1 MFLYFENEVQLQ
13 YSSNGWKLFPCSVM
27 EKISKKYEEVYN
39 KYFAGSKNGFSE
51 NEGKLAAERDV
62 ILCPHIYSSLNL
74 LPIQKHLQSS
84 HLFQCHICAQEQ
96 CRRAGTTENIQS
108 EFLLCLGCGYQFC
121 TDRSFH
127 HALRHFQKAESHC
140 LTLSLTTLEILCFRC
155 GKFVDTGQSSQLIEV
170 RSLVEKCKKA
180 ECSSENSSPHL
191 EKHFAVEERNY
202 NITFS
207 KRKMAKNSGISLPV
221 SGLINFG
228 NTCYFNAVL
237 QVLMRTKS
245 FCLLLAKCMSDEN
258 SQLLD
263 PESVW
268 QYLSFYFK
276 WDDMQPFHPVQ
287 VFMDWK
293 SRTLCKAFLELKN
306 ASTLT
311 RNHVLDPS
319 NILHVLTNKAIQF
332 RGNQQHD
339 SHELLRYFL
348 DELRD
353 EELVCMKDGIKQ
365 CCELTED
372 EEGKEK
378 LKAYM
383 LCCKTT
389 AVDQVFGGQLLQSI
403 RCLTC
408 NHRSYKLDPFLDL
421 SLALQN
427 DDCDDN
433 DFQACNT
440 TKAVP
445 MSKHRMKKLKRQKK
459 KEKRGKIRRQR
470 VSSGTGEQQFL
481 KDSVKNDQM
490 NTVNNVNGD
499 VSSLCEDM
507 NDLTVED
514 KENCN
519 DDDSGSFYLESD
531 DGGDSSQFES
541 DDYDELMEKL
551 QPGPKHPVMTS
562 SLKSVDACL
571 NNFMIEELLTG
582 SSKFACDN
590 CAEIS
595 GDKDETKLSDAKKS
609 SLIFSPPAVLT
620 LHLKR
625 FENNGKTNRKI
636 YGHVV
641 FSTELDMSRF
651 CCRKGRRIF
660 DSRVLY
666 SLYGVICHSGSMYGG
681 HYIAYVKVEDRD
693 DASWKRF
700 LEKVSQVETI
710 IFDPDDVGWQTK
722 QRRRKTPSGSANH
735 KRSVSDGR
743 RLSRAP
749 TWYMLNDNITS
760 KVPESAVLKA
770 EAYMLFYE
778 PCIASGA
785 SCATIAGCFGFW
797 LGNKQENKNTTV
809 FPYLVASAAS
819 AIDTRLPD
827 VVPLVQ
833 APAKPDSVAEKVD
846 IPSRVSEIMRFGFPG
861 FDNLRTFEDFV
872 VSYDRKTR
880 TVHWVL
886 EHLTPDRMTYDPSVD
901 RSKCMFREDES
912 IHSYFRSTNEDYKA
926 RSGYDRG
933 HMAAAGNHRRTQN
946 AIDQTFLLSNMAPQV
961 GKGFNRDKWNEL
973 EKHVRRMARKNK
985 NVYICTG
992 PLYLPKRDLDGKMRV
1007 TYEVI
1012 GKQHVAVPTHFFKV
1026 ILVENPESRYFI
1038 ECYVMPNQSIDD
1050 SIPLNKFYAPLESVE
1065 RSAGFF
1071 IFSNMPRNKLISIN
1085 GK

>member
-1 MFLYFENEVQLQ
+1 MFVYIENKVQLQ
-13 YSSNGWKLFPCSVM
+13 YSSNGWKLFRCSAM

-39 KYFAGSKNGFSE
+39 KYFAASKNGFSE
-51 NEGKLAAERDV
+51 NEGKSSAERDV
-62 ILCPHIYSSLNL
+62 ILCPHIYSSLNV
-74 LPIQKHLQSS
+74 LPIQKHLQSTP
-84 HLFQCHICAQEQ
+84 LFQCQICVREQ
-96 CRRAGTTENIQS
+96 CRRTGTSENIQS

-121 TDRSFH
+121 TDRVFR

-140 LTLSLTTLEILCFRC
+140 LTLSLTTLEIF
-155 GKFVDTGQSSQLIEV
+155 QLVEV
-170 RSLVEKCKKA
+170 RNLVESCKKS
-180 ECSSENSSPHL
+180 ENSSENSSPHF
-191 EKHFAVEERNY
+191 EKYTAVEERNN

-207 KRKMAKNSGISLPV
+207 KRKMAKNSNISLPV

-237 QVLMRTKS
+237 QVLMHTKS
-245 FCLLLAKCMSDEN
+245 FCLLLAKSMSDEN
-258 SQLLD
+258 GQLLD

-276 WDDMQPFHPVQ
+276 WDDMQPFNPVQ

-319 NILHVLTNKAIQF
+319 NILHALTNKAVQF

-353 EELVCMKDGIKQ
+353 EELICIKDGIEQ

-433 DFQACNT
+433 DFQTSNAS
-440 TKAVP
+440 KAVP

-459 KEKRGKIRRQR
+459 KEKRAKIRRQR
-470 VSSGTGEQQFL
+470 VLSGSGGQHS
-481 KDSVKNDQM
+481 KDSVKNDQTNM
-490 NTVNNVNGD
+490 VNNVNGD
-499 VSSLCEDM
+499 VSSLCKDM
-507 NDLTVED
+507 SDLSVED

-519 DDDSGSFYLESD
+519 DSDSGSFYLESD
-531 DGGDSSQFES
+531 DCDSSHFES

-551 QPGPKHPVMTS
+551 QPGPKQPVMTS

-590 CAEIS
+590 CTEIS
-595 GDKDETKLSDAKKS
+595 GEREKTKFSDAKKS

-666 SLYGVICHSGSMYGG
+666 SLYGVICHSGSMLGG

-710 IFDPDDVGWQTK
+710 IFDPEDVGWQTK
-722 QRRRKTPSGSANH
+722 QRRRKTPSGSAGH
-735 KRSVSDGR
+735 KRSVNDGK

-760 KVPESAVLKA
+760 KVPESTVLKA

-785 SCATIAGCFGFW
+785 SCAAIAGCFGFW
-797 LGNKQENKNTTV
+797 LGNKQENKIQANS
-809 FPYLVASAAS
+809 FPFRVANAAT

-827 VVPLVQ
+827 VVPLIQ
-833 APAKPDSVAEKVD
+833 APAKPDSVADKVD

-912 IHSYFRSTNEDYKA
+912 IHAYFRSTNEDYKA

-992 PLYLPKRDLDGKMRV
+992 PLYLPKRDIDGKMRV

-1026 ILVENPESRYFI
+1026 ILVENPEGRFFI
-1038 ECYVMPNQSIDD
+1038 ESYVMPNQCIDD

>member
-62 ILCPHIYSSLNL
+62 ILCPHIYSSE
-74 LPIQKHLQSS
+74 K
-84 HLFQCHICAQEQ
+84 ICAQEQ

-268 QYLSFYFK
+268 QYLNA
-276 WDDMQPFHPVQ
+276 
-287 VFMDWK
+287 
-293 SRTLCKAFLELKN
+293 AFSSCPSVYGLEKP
-306 ASTLT
+306 
-311 RNHVLDPS
+311 H
-319 NILHVLTNKAIQF
+319 IIAIQF

-778 PCIASGA
+778 
-785 SCATIAGCFGFW
+785 
-797 LGNKQENKNTTV
+797 
-809 FPYLVASAAS
+809 
-819 AIDTRLPD
+819 R
-827 VVPLVQ
+827 
-833 APAKPDSVAEKVD
+833 
-846 IPSRVSEIMRFGFPG
+846 
-861 FDNLRTFEDFV
+861 
-872 VSYDRKTR
+872 
-880 TVHWVL
+880 
-886 EHLTPDRMTYDPSVD
+886 
-901 RSKCMFREDES
+901 
-912 IHSYFRSTNEDYKA
+912 
-926 RSGYDRG
+926 
-933 HMAAAGNHRRTQN
+933 
-946 AIDQTFLLSNMAPQV
+946 
-961 GKGFNRDKWNEL
+961 
-973 EKHVRRMARKNK
+973 
-985 NVYICTG
+985 
-992 PLYLPKRDLDGKMRV
+992 
-1007 TYEVI
+1007 
-1012 GKQHVAVPTHFFKV
+1012 
-1026 ILVENPESRYFI
+1026 IL
-1038 ECYVMPNQSIDD
+1038 
-1050 SIPLNKFYAPLESVE
+1050 
-1065 RSAGFF
+1065 
-1071 IFSNMPRNKLISIN
+1071 
-1085 GK
+1085 

>member
-1 MFLYFENEVQLQ
+1 MEGNDEIQFLFR
-13 YSSNGWKLFPCSVM
+13 CSVM

-39 KYFAGSKNGFSE
+39 KYFVVSKNGFSE
-51 NEGKLAAERDV
+51 NEGKSSTDRDV

-74 LPIQKHLQSS
+74 LPIRKHLQSTT
-84 HLFQCHICAQEQ
+84 LFQCQICVREQ
-96 CRRAGTTENIQS
+96 CRRSGATENIQS
-108 EFLLCLGCGYQFC
+108 ELLLCLSCGYQFC
-121 TDRSFH
+121 TDRDFR

-155 GKFVDTGQSSQLIEV
+155 GKFVDPVQSSQLVEV
-170 RSLVEKCKKA
+170 CNLVENCKKS
-180 ECSSENSSPHL
+180 ENSSENSSPHF
-191 EKHFAVEERNY
+191 EKYTAIEERNN

-207 KRKMAKNSGISLPV
+207 KRKMAKNSNISLPV

-237 QVLMRTKS
+237 QVLMHTKS
-245 FCLLLAKCMSDEN
+245 FCLLLAKSMSDE
-258 SQLLD
+258 SGQLLD

-268 QYLSFYFK
+268 QYLSSYFK
-276 WDDMQPFHPVQ
+276 WDDMQPFNPVE

-319 NILHVLTNKAIQF
+319 NILHALTNKAVQF

-348 DELRD
+348 DEFRD
-353 EELVCMKDGIKQ
+353 EELVCIKDGIEQ

-372 EEGKEK
+372 EERKEK
-378 LKAYM
+378 LKVYM

-427 DDCDDN
+427 EDSVEDDN
-433 DFQACNT
+433 DFQTSNAS
-440 TKAVP
+440 KAVP
-445 MSKHRMKKLKRQKK
+445 LSKHRMKKLKRQKK
-459 KEKRGKIRRQR
+459 KEKRAKIRRQR
-470 VSSGTGEQQFL
+470 MLSGSGEQSFS
-481 KDSVKNDQM
+481 KDSVKNDQT
-490 NTVNNVNGD
+490 NAVNNLNGD
-499 VSSLCEDM
+499 VSSLCKDM
-507 NDLTVED
+507 SDLSVED
-514 KENCN
+514 KENCS
-519 DDDSGSFYLESD
+519 DSDSGSFYLESD
-531 DGGDSSQFES
+531 DCDSSHFES

-551 QPGPKHPVMTS
+551 QPGPKQPLMTS
-562 SLKSVDACL
+562 SLNSVDACL

-590 CAEIS
+590 CTEIS
-595 GDKDETKLSDAKKS
+595 GDREKTKFSDAKKS

-666 SLYGVICHSGSMYGG
+666 SLYGVICHSGSMLAG

-693 DASWKRF
+693 DANWKRF

-710 IFDPDDVGWQTK
+710 IFDPEDVGWQTK
-722 QRRRKTPSGSANH
+722 QKRRKTPSGSAGH
-735 KRSVSDGR
+735 KRSVSDGK

-760 KVPESAVLKA
+760 KVPESTVLKA

-778 PCIASGA
+778 QKVVESTVMNFFSLNRACIASGA
-785 SCATIAGCFGFW
+785 SCAAIAGCFGFW
-797 LGNKQENKNTTV
+797 LGNKQENKIQTSS
-809 FPYLVASAAS
+809 FPFRVANAAT
-819 AIDTRLPD
+819 AIDIRLPD
-827 VVPLVQ
+827 VVPLIQ
-833 APAKPDSVAEKVD
+833 APAKPDSVADKVD

-886 EHLTPDRMTYDPSVD
+886 EHLTPDRMTYDPS
-901 RSKCMFREDES
+901 
-912 IHSYFRSTNEDYKA
+912 

-992 PLYLPKRDLDGKMRV
+992 PLYLPKRDIDGKMRV

-1026 ILVENPESRYFI
+1026 ILVENPEGRFFI
-1038 ECYVMPNQSIDD
+1038 ESYVMPNQCIDD

>member
-1 MFLYFENEVQLQ
+1 MFVYIENKVQLQ
-13 YSSNGWKLFPCSVM
+13 YSSNGWKLFRCSAM

-39 KYFAGSKNGFSE
+39 KYFAASKNGFSE
-51 NEGKLAAERDV
+51 NEGKSSAERDV
-62 ILCPHIYSSLNL
+62 ILCPHIYSSLNV
-74 LPIQKHLQSS
+74 LPIQKHLQSTP
-84 HLFQCHICAQEQ
+84 LFQCQICVREQ
-96 CRRAGTTENIQS
+96 CRRTGTSENIQS

-121 TDRSFH
+121 TDRVFR

-155 GKFVDTGQSSQLIEV
+155 GKFVDTVQSSQLVEV
-170 RSLVEKCKKA
+170 RNLVESCKKS
-180 ECSSENSSPHL
+180 ENSSENSSPHF
-191 EKHFAVEERNY
+191 EKYTAVEERNN

-207 KRKMAKNSGISLPV
+207 KRKMAKNSNISLPV

-237 QVLMRTKS
+237 QVLMHTKS
-245 FCLLLAKCMSDEN
+245 FCLLLAKSMSDEN
-258 SQLLD
+258 GQLLD

-276 WDDMQPFHPVQ
+276 WDDMQPFNPVQ

-319 NILHVLTNKAIQF
+319 NILHALTNNFGAI
-332 RGNQQHD
+332 
-339 SHELLRYFL
+339 SS
-348 DELRD
+348 
-353 EELVCMKDGIKQ
+353 MIA
-365 CCELTED
+365 TT
-372 EEGKEK
+372 
-378 LKAYM
+378 YM

-433 DFQACNT
+433 DFQTSNAS
-440 TKAVP
+440 KAVP

-459 KEKRGKIRRQR
+459 KEKRAKIRRQR
-470 VSSGTGEQQFL
+470 VLSGSGGQHS
-481 KDSVKNDQM
+481 KDSVKNDQTNM
-490 NTVNNVNGD
+490 VNNVNGD
-499 VSSLCEDM
+499 VSSLCKDM
-507 NDLTVED
+507 SDLSVED

-519 DDDSGSFYLESD
+519 DSDSGSFYLESD
-531 DGGDSSQFES
+531 DCDSSHFES

-551 QPGPKHPVMTS
+551 QPGPKQPVMTS

-590 CAEIS
+590 CTEIS
-595 GDKDETKLSDAKKS
+595 GEREKTKFSDAKKS

-666 SLYGVICHSGSMYGG
+666 SLYGVICHSGSMLGG

-710 IFDPDDVGWQTK
+710 IFDPEDVGWQTK
-722 QRRRKTPSGSANH
+722 QRRRKTPSGSAGH
-735 KRSVSDGR
+735 KRSVNDGK

-760 KVPESAVLKA
+760 KVPESTVLKA

-785 SCATIAGCFGFW
+785 SCAAIAGCFGFW
-797 LGNKQENKNTTV
+797 LGNKQENKIQANS
-809 FPYLVASAAS
+809 FPFRVANAAT

-827 VVPLVQ
+827 VVPLIQ
-833 APAKPDSVAEKVD
+833 APAKPDSVADKVD

-912 IHSYFRSTNEDYKA
+912 IHAYFRSTNEDYKA

-992 PLYLPKRDLDGKMRV
+992 PLYLPKRDIDGKMRV

-1026 ILVENPESRYFI
+1026 ILVENPEGRFFI
-1038 ECYVMPNQSIDD
+1038 ESYVMPNQCIDD

>member
-84 HLFQCHICAQEQ
+84 HLFQCH
-96 CRRAGTTENIQS
+96 
-108 EFLLCLGCGYQFC
+108 FC

-268 QYLSFYFK
+268 QYLNA
-276 WDDMQPFHPVQ
+276 
-287 VFMDWK
+287 
-293 SRTLCKAFLELKN
+293 AFSSCPSVYGLEKP
-306 ASTLT
+306 
-311 RNHVLDPS
+311 H
-319 NILHVLTNKAIQF
+319 IIAIQF